1 MAAKDKSKDKPDDA
15 DVIQMRSVEE
25 TARHKFAD
33 QAALDPTRIYDLV
46 SALDDLID
54 IDDDGKPSK
63 KKKKKADPP
72 PPNQKPLLY
81 GVLTLLIMVLSGQVA
96 SWVGVQFQ
104 ELNANVEQILTGQEA
119 TKDQIDGLQKHI
131 DLVSEDYEVMER
143 ALVDYISSQAPGSA
157 LPDSVIILRDR
168 HSRTQ

>member
-15 DVIQMRSVEE
+15 DVIQMRSREE

-54 IDDDGKPSK
+54 IDDEGRPSK

-96 SWVGVQFQ
+96 SWVGTFQ
-104 ELNANVEQILTGQEA
+104 ELNHNVEQILTGQQA
-119 TKDQIDGLQKHI
+119 TQEQIDGLQKHI